1 MFLIRNYNPDRLKLF
16 RSTASITNYKS
27 EKYDFNHS

>member
-1 MFLIRNYNPDRLKLF
+1 MFLIRNYNPDRLKFF